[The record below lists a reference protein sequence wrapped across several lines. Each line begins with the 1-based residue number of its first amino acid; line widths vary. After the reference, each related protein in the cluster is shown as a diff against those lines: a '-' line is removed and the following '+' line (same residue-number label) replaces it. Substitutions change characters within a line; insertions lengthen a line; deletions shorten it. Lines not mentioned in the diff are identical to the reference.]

1 MRKFLLFFMV
11 LVLIATAHGKKI
23 AQLVEL
29 SRPQLMEVENDK
41 LFVTEGVDI
50 YIYSLKNFS
59 LLKKFGKAGEG
70 PREFKIN
77 PFGPGQ
83 LLIAAYDN
91 KLYVNSDVKLSY
103 FTLEGEFIKEIKV
116 PPFQVFFPI
125 KDKFVASG
133 TAAGQGNQFFVNVG
147 LYDADRKML
156 KELYRSDMSVGPS
169 ATFNFPTAI
178 FSYLP
183 YKDRIYVAAG
193 KEGFVIDVFDLQ
205 GKRLYRIEKE
215 YKPLKVPENYR
226 EQILQWYQKS
236 SRFKQFFEFFKD
248 RIFFDSHFPALQSM
262 IVENEKIYVLTYRQK
277 DGLTELIIM
286 DLKGKELGR
295 KYVPVVG
302 MAGNLFEFPI
312 HTIDTGN
319 YYTLIEN
326 EEEEIWELHRVNLDI

>member
-11 LVLIATAHGKKI
+11 LLLITAAHGKKI

-41 LFVTEGVDI
+41 LFVTEGVNI

-59 LLKKFGKAGEG
+59 LIKKFGKDGEG

-77 PFGPGQ
+77 PFGVGQ
-83 LLIAAYDN
+83 LLIAVYN
-91 KLYVNSDVKLSY
+91 NNLYVNSHGKLSY

-116 PPFQVFFPI
+116 PPFQVFLPA
-125 KDKFVASG
+125 KDKFAASG
-133 TAAGQGNQFFVNVG
+133 MAPGQGNQFLLTVG
-147 LYDADRKML
+147 LYDTNFKQL
-156 KELYRSDMSVGPS
+156 KELYRSDMTVGPS
-169 ATFNFPTAI
+169 ASFNFPTAI
-178 FSYLP
+178 FLYYP

-226 EQILQWYQKS
+226 EQILQWFQKS
-236 SRFKQFFEFFKD
+236 PRFKQIFDFFKD
-248 RIFFDSHFPALQSM
+248 RISFDSHFPAMQSM
-262 IVENEKIYVLTYRQK
+262 IVDNGKIYVLTYRQK
-277 DGLTELIIM
+277 NGLTELIIM

-295 KYVPVVG
+295 KYVVVVG
-302 MAGNLFEFPI
+302 MAGNFFEPPI
-312 HTIDTGN
+312 HTIDTDN

-326 EEEEIWELHRVNLDI
+326 EDEEIWELHRTNLK